1 MTADARTPP
10 RVSTTRRTLVR
21 LRGWLLGLT
30 AVTLATSLAVFLG
43 VAGNADAAAE
53 RSVPAILASYDAQ
66 DALRNA
72 HLAAV
77 GNLGRGGVVLG
88 GPGADYQRQIAAAG
102 QYLTLLAENNA
113 AGDEGTQ
120 DIQTIEA
127 LLVTYTGIIGQADA
141 RFRDADLG
149 ALGVAALRDA
159 ASLLNDILVRIQ
171 DLRGKQL
178 LALDGQV
185 DNTWTNTLTAALWLL
200 PLVALGV
207 LLART
212 QVYLARRFRRTVNI
226 PLLVASVAAVGM
238 VALTGVSL
246 SSADRLDQTRAGVH
260 VVDGSRRAQLMD
272 VGSLAAYGLVGQV
285 ETQCGRTACADTIA
299 ELRGSF
305 PSPSPSPTSTSQAV
319 ATDTAVTDDSAIMDD
334 GAVAADDAITTAA
347 DGAARSYAG
356 ELLLPL
362 LALVIAGLILW
373 GFQLRLAE
381 YGER

>member
-1 MTADARTPP
+1 MTVDTRTPP
-10 RVSTTRRTLVR
+10 RVSTTRQTLVR
-21 LRGWLLGLT
+21 LRGWLLGVT

-43 VAGNADAAAE
+43 VAGSADAAAQ

-77 GNLGRGGVVLG
+77 ENLGKGGVVLG

-113 AGDEGTQ
+113 AGAEGTQ

-159 ASLLNDILVRIQ
+159 ASLLNDILVRLQ

-178 LALDGQV
+178 LALDDQV
-185 DNTWTNTLTAALWLL
+185 DNTWTDTLTVAVWLL

-207 LLART
+207 LLVRA
-212 QVYLARRFRRTVNI
+212 QVYLTRRFRRTVNV
-226 PLLVASVAAVGM
+226 PLLLATVAAVGM
-238 VALTGVSL
+238 VALTALSL
-246 SSADRLDQTRAGVH
+246 WSADRLDQARAGVD

-272 VGSLAAYGLVGQV
+272 VGFLAADGLVGQV
-285 ETQCGRTACADTIA
+285 EAQCGRTACADTIA
-299 ELRGSF
+299 ELSSPF
-305 PSPSPSPTSTSQAV
+305 PSPSPSPSPTSGAA
-319 ATDTAVTDDSAIMDD
+319 ATDTGTDAALTD
-334 GAVAADDAITTAA
+334 GAAVAADKAIMEDAG
-347 DGAARSYAG
+347 GAARSYGG
-356 ELLLPL
+356 ELLLPV
-362 LALVIAGLILW
+362 LALTIAGLVLW